1 MADRSHSVIMNHDMI
16 ATNFAPWDETR
27 WYALQTRSRHEKV
40 VDQELRKKGI
50 ETFLPLRKV
59 IRHWS
64 DRTKQI
70 ELPIFSSYLF
80 VHIPLIER
88 LRVLQ
93 SFGSVRFVGF
103 QSQPVPIPDGELDS
117 VRRFIEEE
125 ISVDP
130 FPYLAAGNRVYIRS
144 GPLKGVEGF
153 IVRKDKHMRLVISL
167 DLLLQ
172 SVSVAIDEALV
183 EKI

>member
-1 MADRSHSVIMNHDMI
+1 MI
-16 ATNFAPWDETR
+16 AANVATWNETL

-40 VDQELRKKGI
+40 VEEELHKKGI

-70 ELPIFSSYLF
+70 ELPIFSGYLF
-80 VHIPLIER
+80 VHIPLIKR
-88 LRVLQ
+88 LKVLEI
-93 SFGSVRFVGF
+93 FGSVRLIGF
-103 QSQPVPIPDGELDS
+103 NSQPVPIPEKELEAIQ
-117 VRRFIEEE
+117 RFVSEE
-125 ISVDP
+125 ISMDP
-130 FPYLAAGNRVYIRS
+130 FPYLSEGNRVYIRS

-153 IVRKDKHMRLVISL
+153 IVRKNKQMRLVISL
-167 DLLLQ
+167 DLLMQ
-172 SVSVAIDEALV
+172 SVSVEVDEALV